1 LDPDESGET
10 RPGRAGGQRE
20 YLPAMLELEAALIY
34 LN

>member
-1 LDPDESGET
+1 VARLGPVALVGSG
-10 RPGRAGGQRE
+10 E